1 MQFSQLHLKTT
12 VYASLLFMQNL
23 KVKQGGRGVM
33 GDCVIKQ
40 CKKMSVYVCIN
51 TKGKVKRA
59 TKFCNIA
66 APKRVEQRCCA
77 FLLQTTET
85 NLVTLFVASRSKVS
99 GKTCNIVI
107 QQRCRQVARFF
118 GCLVYLIFI
127 CERCT
132 VVINDSATHCKY
144 HRMTSNRED
153 NSLRKQR
160 YFRLCSQ
167 AKWIIISLNFI
178 RLLQVFF
185 SSPRHEAIG

>member
-1 MQFSQLHLKTT
+1 MVFVSPNFAYVIVFKNALANMQFSQLHLKTT

-85 NLVTLFVASRSKVS
+85 NLVTLFVARPFES
-99 GKTCNIVI
+99 
-107 QQRCRQVARFF
+107 
-118 GCLVYLIFI
+118 
-127 CERCT
+127 E
-132 VVINDSATHCKY
+132 
-144 HRMTSNRED
+144 
-153 NSLRKQR
+153 
-160 YFRLCSQ
+160 
-167 AKWIIISLNFI
+167 W
-178 RLLQVFF
+178 
-185 SSPRHEAIG
+185 

>member
-1 MQFSQLHLKTT
+1 MVFVPPNFAYVIVFKNALANMQFSQLHLKTT

-23 KVKQGGRGVM
+23 KVKQGGGGGVM

-85 NLVTLFVASRSKVS
+85 NLVTLFVARPFES
-99 GKTCNIVI
+99 
-107 QQRCRQVARFF
+107 
-118 GCLVYLIFI
+118 
-127 CERCT
+127 E
-132 VVINDSATHCKY
+132 
-144 HRMTSNRED
+144 
-153 NSLRKQR
+153 
-160 YFRLCSQ
+160 
-167 AKWIIISLNFI
+167 W
-178 RLLQVFF
+178 
-185 SSPRHEAIG
+185 